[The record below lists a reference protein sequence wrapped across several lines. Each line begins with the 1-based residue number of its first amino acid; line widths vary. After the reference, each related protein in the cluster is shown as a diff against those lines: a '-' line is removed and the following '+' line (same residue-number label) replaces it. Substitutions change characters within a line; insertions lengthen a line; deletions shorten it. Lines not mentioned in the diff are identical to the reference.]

1 MSFIV
6 EIIGFLEV
14 RKRSLWRKGKSGLL
28 VRGTLGVE
36 PRVHMMVKQ
45 HSFGA
50 KDGRVQDGVGLQVL
64 TVQIHST
71 GVCAVGRQ
79 DSTGSRC
86 LGHQR
91 RH

>member
-1 MSFIV
+1 VSFIV

-14 RKRSLWRKGKSGLL
+14 RERGFRREMESGLL

-36 PRVHMMVKQ
+36 PRVHVMIKQ

-50 KDGRVQDGVGLQVL
+50 IDGRVQDGIRLQVL

-71 GVCAVGRQ
+71 GVRAVGRQ

>member
-6 EIIGFLEV
+6 EIVGFLEV
-14 RKRSLWRKGKSGLL
+14 RKRSFRRQMKSGLL
-28 VRGTLGVE
+28 VRGVLGVE
-36 PRVHMMVKQ
+36 TRVHVMVKQ

-50 KDGRVQDGVGLQVL
+50 IDGWVQDSIGLQVL

-71 GVCAVGRQ
+71 GVRAVGRQ